1 MGDAYYRTFH
11 PNYVGIAGTAV
22 LLAALVA
29 FAVYALRR
37 RAARR

>member
-1 MGDAYYRTFH
+1 MGDAYYQTFH
-11 PNYVGIAGTAV
+11 PNYVGIMATAAV
-22 LLAALVA
+22 LAALVA